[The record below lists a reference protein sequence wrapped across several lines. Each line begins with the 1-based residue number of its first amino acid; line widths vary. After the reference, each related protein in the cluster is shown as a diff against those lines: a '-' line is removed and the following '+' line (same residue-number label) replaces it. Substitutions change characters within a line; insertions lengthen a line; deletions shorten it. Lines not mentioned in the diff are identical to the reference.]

1 MEKLEGARGRVRQK
15 WCKMA
20 ISERRGRGLRRISL
34 FKKGGGRGNK
44 RLTSLTESKGGAGT
58 GFGGVAKLTDK
69 RLSECE
75 DEEQGG
81 GKLIFIECL
90 LLLSIRLDI

>member
-1 MEKLEGARGRVRQK
+1 MVRWGWHWFGRSWQVNRQK
-15 WCKMA
+15 IECK
-20 ISERRGRGLRRISL
+20 
-34 FKKGGGRGNK
+34 
-44 RLTSLTESKGGAGT
+44 
-58 GFGGVAKLTDK
+58 
-69 RLSECE
+69 

>member
-1 MEKLEGARGRVRQK
+1 
-15 WCKMA
+15 MA
-20 ISERRGRGLRRISL
+20 ISERRGRGLKRISL
-34 FKKGGGRGNK
+34 FKKGSGRENK
-44 RLTSLTESKGGAGT
+44 RLTWLGGVGT
-58 GFGGVAKLTDK
+58 GLGGVGKLTDK
-69 RLSECE
+69 RLSECK

>member
-15 WCKMA
+15 WHKMA
-20 ISERRGRGLRRISL
+20 ICERRGRGLKRISL
-34 FKKGGGRGNK
+34 LKKGGGRGNK
-44 RLTSLTESKGGAGT
+44 RLTWLTESKGGVGT
-58 GFGGVAKLTDK
+58 GFGGVGKLTDK
-69 RLSECE
+69 RLGECE